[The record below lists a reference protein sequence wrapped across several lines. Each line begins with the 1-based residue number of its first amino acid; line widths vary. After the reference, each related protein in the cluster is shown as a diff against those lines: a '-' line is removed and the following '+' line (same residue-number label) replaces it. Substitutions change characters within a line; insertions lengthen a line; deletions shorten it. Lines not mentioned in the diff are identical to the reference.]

1 MIMVLSLKRRRSI
14 NQANQLCYE
23 YLKCD
28 IKECV
33 EQTKEQ
39 PTIDSNRYLSLI
51 LALRSIIVFP
61 QNYTNQVL
69 EQWI

>member
-39 PTIDSNRYLSLI
+39 PTIDSNRYLIFDYSVEIHYHIFL
-51 LALRSIIVFP
+51 
-61 QNYTNQVL
+61 
-69 EQWI
+69 